1 MPRELAK
8 NSISESVG
16 AFITYK
22 RYLQHLELALTK
34 TYGTEPALGRGVGKA
49 VDSLPAV
56 QRIKRRPLEPK
67 LCDAVAREL
76 GMAWNEESS
85 IRVLSEIDPTN
96 LPWLLPNAA
105 VNSYYAIY
113 HGARAWI
120 AASGQPPPDTHTKVL
135 HALADAAEERLLFP
149 PPWDL
154 VCIGYPT
161 EREAEFR
168 GRPDEIILDP
178 LHGWHGWQ
186 LAHSDETLHT
196 SLCTLLRTTR
206 ARTFEK
212 RKADWRKRNKKAG
225 VPAAIAHELAETLP
239 PTTFFDF
246 LWRLRVRSDYRDID
260 ALIPGGRQPYH
271 AVDIQEALTTIVS
284 ATLSLFERLI
294 AHASGPE
301 VLGAAGRAFVE
312 RVGTAG
318 GSAVSQRV
326 LQV

>member
-1 MPRELAK
+1 MSNELARY
-8 NSISESVG
+8 SISQSVG

-34 TYGTEPALGRGVGKA
+34 TYGTEPALGRAVGKA

-67 LCDAVAREL
+67 LRDAVAREL
-76 GMAWNEESS
+76 GMAWIEEIS
-85 IRVLSEIDPTN
+85 IRVLSEIDPTK

-120 AASGQPPPDTHTKVL
+120 AASGQPQPDTHTKVL
-135 HALADAAEERLLFP
+135 HVLGDAAERRLLFP

-154 VCIGYPT
+154 VCIGYP
-161 EREAEFR
+161 EAREARF
-168 GRPDEIILDP
+168 GGLPDDIILGP
-178 LHGWHGWQ
+178 LHGWQ

-206 ARTFEK
+206 DRTFEK
-212 RKADWRKRNKKAG
+212 RKADWRKQNKKRG

-246 LWRLRVRSDYRDID
+246 FWRLRVRSDYRDIE
-260 ALIPGGRQPYH
+260 ALTPGGQPYH
-271 AVDIQEALTTIVS
+271 AVDIQQALTTIVS
-284 ATLSLFERLI
+284 ATLALFEGLI
-294 AHASGPE
+294 AHASGPG
-301 VLGAAGRAFVE
+301 VLGDAARAFVD
-312 RVGTAG
+312 RVGTASG
-318 GSAVSQRV
+318 AAVSQRV
-326 LQV
+326 LR

>member
-1 MPRELAK
+1 MPNEQAK
-8 NSISESVG
+8 DSIPQSVA
-16 AFITYK
+16 AFLTYK

-34 TYGTEPALGRGVGKA
+34 TYSTEPALGRAVSEA

-56 QRIKRRPLEPK
+56 RRIRQRPLEPK
-67 LCDAVAREL
+67 PRDTVAREL

-85 IRVLSEIDPTN
+85 IRVLSEIDATR
-96 LPWLLPNAA
+96 LPSLLPGAA

-120 AASGQPPPDTHTKVL
+120 AGSGQPQRDTHAHVL
-135 HALADAAEERLLFP
+135 HVVGDAAARRLLFP

-161 EREAEFR
+161 AREARFR
-168 GRPDEIILDP
+168 GLPDDIILGP
-178 LHGWHGWQ
+178 LHNFQ
-186 LAHSDETLHT
+186 RARSDETLHI
-196 SLCTLLRTTR
+196 SLCLLLRTTR

-212 RKADWRKRNKKAG
+212 RKADWRKRYKKAG
-225 VPAAIAHELAETLP
+225 VPAAVAHELAEKLP

-260 ALIPGGRQPYH
+260 ALIPGGGQPYH
-271 AVDIQEALTTIVS
+271 AVEFQQALITIVS
-284 ATLSLFERLI
+284 ATLALFEGLI
-294 AHASGPE
+294 AHSSGPE
-301 VLGAAGRAFVE
+301 VLSDAGRAFVK

-318 GSAVSQRV
+318 GAAVSQRV
-326 LQV
+326 LR